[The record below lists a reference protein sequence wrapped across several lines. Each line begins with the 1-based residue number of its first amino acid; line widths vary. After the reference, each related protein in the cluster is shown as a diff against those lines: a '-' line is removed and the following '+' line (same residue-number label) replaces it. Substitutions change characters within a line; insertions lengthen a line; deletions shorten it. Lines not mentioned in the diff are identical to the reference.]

1 MDLIDKDAAV
11 DDIEDCAEAVQQDR
25 KFLIDVLFLIRD
37 YARAND
43 MDEDETIKTVA
54 ENMLSLLKIAT
65 FKVQKAGEKE

>member
-25 KFLIDVLFLIRD
+25 KFLIDVLFLILD

-43 MDEDETIKTVA
+43 MDEDETIKTIA

-65 FKVQKAGEKE
+65 FKVQKAGEQE